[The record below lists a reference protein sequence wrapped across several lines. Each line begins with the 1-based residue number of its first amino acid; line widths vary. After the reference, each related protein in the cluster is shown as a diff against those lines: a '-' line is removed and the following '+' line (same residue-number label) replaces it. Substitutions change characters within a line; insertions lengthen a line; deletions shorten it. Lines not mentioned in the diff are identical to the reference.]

1 MYSAHHDALYFNS
14 HKSNLSSRVY
24 KVSQIRERVRVR
36 NRILLFISF
45 QPCCSRRVV
54 FYEIFRV
61 VTSIF
66 NSFEKLAYKWK
77 IKHSLCYTVLC
88 YDLARILIDFFVYE
102 KWAKKIT
109 FKYTIF
115 CSNCT
120 LKGIKYFVYQTHG
133 FVLVTALFVS
143 PKCPKI
149 HLSKCV

>member
-1 MYSAHHDALYFNS
+1 MYVHMYDIYIYMFMYSAHHDALYFNS

-66 NSFEKLAYKWK
+66 NSFEKQQEQQA
-77 IKHSLCYTVLC
+77 HSKAT
-88 YDLARILIDFFVYE
+88 
-102 KWAKKIT
+102 
-109 FKYTIF
+109 
-115 CSNCT
+115 
-120 LKGIKYFVYQTHG
+120 
-133 FVLVTALFVS
+133 
-143 PKCPKI
+143 
-149 HLSKCV
+149 